1 MGAIKKL
8 GAETSASRAIFVEAT
23 EQLIR
28 EEGWAAVTARRVADK
43 AGLKFQLIYYYFNSL
58 DDLFLE
64 VFERGVEQNL
74 ARLKEAVEAED
85 LPRAL
90 WAFSNDI
97 RDNRFTLEFMAMAN
111 HKQVIREAIAEHA
124 ERIRVLQTE
133 ALERYLKARGVAS
146 RLPPVVTTFLMTGVS
161 RALSL
166 ESSLGIGGGHAETQA
181 LVEAW
186 LEDLERPSPAPAQA
200 GS

>member
-1 MGAIKKL
+1 MPTLGATKKL
-8 GAETSASRAIFVEAT
+8 GAETSATRAALLEAA
-23 EQLIR
+23 EALIR
-28 EEGWAAVTARRVADK
+28 EEGWAAVTARRVAQR

-64 VFERGVEQNL
+64 VFQRGVEQNFV
-74 ARLKEAVEAED
+74 RLQEVAASED

-90 WAFSNDI
+90 WGFSNDS

-111 HKQVIREAIAEHA
+111 HKPVIRQAIAEYA
-124 ERIRVLQTE
+124 ERMRVLQTA
-133 ALERYLKARGVAS
+133 ALQRYLGARGVEP
-146 RLPPVVTTFLMTGVS
+146 RLPPIVTAFVMTGIS

-166 ESSLGIGGGHAETQA
+166 EAGLGIAGGHIETQA

-186 LEDLERPSPAPAQA
+186 LQDLERRA
-200 GS
+200 

>member
-1 MGAIKKL
+1 MAATKKL
-8 GAETSASRAIFVEAT
+8 GAESSASRGAFVEAT

-28 EEGWAAVTARRVADK
+28 EEGWASVTARRVAER

-64 VFERGVEQNL
+64 VFERGVEQHL
-74 ARLKEAVEAED
+74 ARLQAVIDSED

-90 WAFSNDI
+90 WAYSNDS

-111 HKQVIREAIAEHA
+111 HKQVIREAIARYA
-124 ERIRVLQTE
+124 ERMRAMQTQ
-133 ALERYLKARGVAS
+133 ALERYLKGRGVEP
-146 RLPPVVTTFLMTGVS
+146 RLPPVVTTFLMTGIS

-186 LEDLERPSPAPAQA
+186 LEQLGTS
-200 GS
+200 G

>member
-1 MGAIKKL
+1 MAATKKL
-8 GAETSASRAIFVEAT
+8 GTERSASRAIFVEAT

-28 EEGWAAVTARRVADK
+28 EEGWAAVTARRVAER

-64 VFERGVEQNL
+64 VFQRGVEQNL
-74 ARLKEAVEAED
+74 ARLEEVVEADD
-85 LPRAL
+85 LLRAL
-90 WAFSNDI
+90 WAFSNDS

-111 HKQVIREAIAEHA
+111 HKPVIRQAIAEYA
-124 ERIRVLQTE
+124 ERMRVLQTE
-133 ALERYLKARGVAS
+133 ALARYLKARGVEPQI
-146 RLPPVVTTFLMTGVS
+146 PPLVTTFLMTGVS

-166 ESSLGIGGGHAETQA
+166 ESGLGIAGGHAETWA

-186 LEDLERPSPAPAQA
+186 LEHMATV
-200 GS
+200 G